1 MNVSVASLRAY
12 PFFYTFSRWLWS
24 IYFVVTLALVG
35 FVMGYLVT
43 LPLFLLS
50 GLLRPFGQL
59 SRVLRSVAELVQC
72 LSIRFLLKIQPWLQC
87 QTNFPAILK
96 FYENLGTRQVMFVAN
111 HRSNLDTFL
120 LISYIPSL
128 RGLAKS
134 SLFSNI
140 FFAPMMWAVGFIPV
154 QKGSITGFIQGL
166 RLMKEKILS
175 QQQPVLVFPE
185 TTRCVKGFVGVQKMS
200 QAVFDVAMET
210 SAVVVPIYIQ
220 GTDQLMGRGDLLV
233 HPFTPVSLKLLP
245 SLKAKEYASAAL
257 LSEHVRELFLREQS
271 LSCS

>member
-1 MNVSVASLRAY
+1 MTVSVASLRAR

-24 IYFVVTLALVG
+24 IYFVLTIALVG
-35 FVMGYLVT
+35 FVMGYMVT

-50 GLLRPFGQL
+50 WLLRPWIQL
-59 SRVLRSVAELVQC
+59 SRHLRSVAESVQC
-72 LSIRFLLKIQPWLQC
+72 LSIRFLLKIQPWLRC
-87 QTNFPAILK
+87 QTNFPTILK
-96 FYENLGTRQVMFVAN
+96 FYENIGTRKVMFVAN

-154 QKGSITGFIQGL
+154 QKGSIMGFVHGL

-175 QQQPVLVFPE
+175 QGQPVLVFPE

-200 QAVFDVAMET
+200 QAVFDVAIET
-210 SAVVVPIYIQ
+210 AAVVVPIYIQ
-220 GTDQLMGRGDLLV
+220 GTDELLGRGDLLV
-233 HPFTPVSLKLLP
+233 HPFTSVSLKMLP
-245 SLKAKEYASAAL
+245 SLKAKEYVSAFL
-257 LSEHVRELFLREQS
+257 LAEHVRELFLREQS
-271 LSCS
+271 VSCN

>member
-1 MNVSVASLRAY
+1 MSISAASSRAH

-24 IYFVVTLALVG
+24 IYFVLTIAVVG

-50 GLLRPFGQL
+50 WLLRSWSRL
-59 SRVLRSVAELVQC
+59 SSYLRSVAESVQC
-72 LSIRFLLKIQPWLQC
+72 FSIRFLLKIQPWLNC
-87 QTNFPAILK
+87 QTNFPTILK
-96 FYENLGTRQVMFVAN
+96 FYENVGTRQVMFVAN

-154 QKGSITGFIQGL
+154 QKGSITGFVKGL

-175 QQQPVLVFPE
+175 RGQPVLVFPE

-200 QAVFDVAMET
+200 QAVFDVAIET

-220 GTDQLMGRGDLLV
+220 GTDQLMGRGDWLL
-233 HPFTPVSLKLLP
+233 HPFTAVSLKLLP
-245 SLKAKEYASAAL
+245 SLKSTEYASAFQ

-271 LSCS
+271 LSCN